1 MQPARNAIAASSI
14 VSMSPPFSRWHAR
27 CIVGMAFVL
36 MIGTVVGYAWS
47 VVSLHRQARHG
58 LPAHIAAPQRKLTAV
73 APLARPATHVGGHSR
88 A

>member
-58 LPAHIAAPQRKLTAV
+58 LPGCTAVPPRKLGAV
-73 APLARPATHVGGHSR
+73 APLVRPADHVGMHSR